1 MPKIGVTVYN
11 LLLSCPG
18 DVVDLKGII
27 DECVKN
33 FNSHIGE
40 INNIRV
46 ELKHWSTDSFSQSG
60 DKPQNILNKQFIND
74 CDMCVALLGTR
85 FGTPTDNYDSGT
97 EEEIENMLK
106 QNKQVFMYF
115 VERDIDPSK
124 INFDQYSKVKN
135 FKEKYQNKG
144 LYDVVKTDED
154 LRKSFQNALTGY
166 LLKVIEPKVISSS
179 SLPKPNLIITSQFG
193 EKDKISL
200 THTDFLN
207 INLVNKKREN
217 IKALITKIN
226 NFKLE
231 ESENVEETL
240 NISKIADEDLK
251 KMCLKDVADAYKN
264 KQISKTK
271 YNELLGIKPPIYKKV
286 NISDKDKALI
296 SKFCS
301 ENDICVNE
309 KFWNLS
315 SLIKEETDTMFNIY
329 GKSINYKGSDEE
341 KSKYDLFKEL
351 IDCLHKYNDIIS
363 YFCVIDRFSCFSFV
377 VENNGTTYDEDV
389 DIKIFI
395 DKGHLTS
402 NEDFP
407 VPGIHFIK
415 DIVDVEAPK
424 FLFAGHDDADIDNY
438 SNYSTTPYFQPN
450 TLFPPFGKT
459 EIEEYAELKDK
470 YNHIVDN
477 VFSYSK
483 LETNTEDLLTFN
495 INYLKQNT
503 KMFFPSYLFF
513 KSQPTYIRYEIRSKH
528 SPNVYEGKF
537 SIEKGVENE

>member
-1 MPKIGVTVYN
+1 MA
-11 LLLSCPG
+11 
-18 DVVDLKGII
+18 VD
-27 DECVKN
+27 
-33 FNSHIGE
+33 F
-40 INNIRV
+40 
-46 ELKHWSTDSFSQSG
+46 
-60 DKPQNILNKQFIND
+60 
-74 CDMCVALLGTR
+74 
-85 FGTPTDNYDSGT
+85 
-97 EEEIENMLK
+97 
-106 QNKQVFMYF
+106 
-115 VERDIDPSK
+115 
-124 INFDQYSKVKN
+124 N

-154 LRKSFQNALTGY
+154 LEKSFQNALTGY
-166 LLKVIEPKVISSS
+166 LLKVIEPKVISSI

-217 IKALITKIN
+217 IKALINKID

-240 NISKIADEDLK
+240 NISKITDEDLK

-286 NISDKDKALI
+286 DISDKDKALI
-296 SKFCS
+296 SKFFS
-301 ENDICVNE
+301 ENDICTNE
-309 KFWNLS
+309 KFWNLG
-315 SLIKEETDTMFNIY
+315 SLIKEETETMFNIY

-351 IDCLHKYNDIIS
+351 ISCLHTYNDIIS
-363 YFCVIDRFSCFSFV
+363 YFSVIDRFSCLSFI

-407 VPGIHFIK
+407 VPGTHFIK
-415 DIVDVEAPK
+415 YIVDVEAPK

-438 SNYSTTPYFQPN
+438 SNYSITPYFQPN
-450 TLFPPFGKT
+450 TLFPPFVKT
-459 EIEEYAELKDK
+459 KIEEYVEFKNK
-470 YNHIVDN
+470 YNHIVEN

-495 INYLKQNT
+495 IKYLKQNT